1 MEERVGYELK
11 RAQHALRL
19 AMDETLREIGLT
31 TPQYAAL
38 AMLEEE
44 GGISGAELARRAFV
58 TPQTMNTI
66 VANLETRQLVDRSAH
81 PSHGRI
87 LETRLTEHGRSLLSQ
102 GHERV
107 RAIERRTVAHLSERD
122 RRALLRMLRAY
133 GDALQPHSA
142 SGAGSRRERPHPTSE
157 FTGR

>member
-1 MEERVGYELK
+1 MEERIGYELK

-19 AMDETLREIGLT
+19 AMDETLREIRLT

-44 GGISGAELARRAFV
+44 GGISSAELARRAFV

-66 VANLETRQLVDRSAH
+66 VANLEARGLVQRRAH

-87 LETRLTEHGRSLLSQ
+87 LETRLTARGRSLLEN

-107 RAIERRTVAHLSERD
+107 RAIERRMVAQLSQPD
-122 RRALLRMLRAY
+122 RRALLRILRTCAE
-133 GDALQPHSA
+133 ALQPYPEA
-142 SGAGSRRERPHPTSE
+142 IEPT
-157 FTGR
+157 GGKR

>member
-1 MEERVGYELK
+1 MEDRVGYELK

-19 AMDETLREIGLT
+19 AMDETLREIGVT

-44 GGISGAELARRAFV
+44 DGVSSAELARRAFV
-58 TPQTMNTI
+58 TPQTMNTL
-66 VANLETRQLVDRSAH
+66 VANLETRGLVERRAH

-87 LETRLTEHGRSLLSQ
+87 LQTRLTGRGRSLLNE

-107 RAIERRTVAHLSERD
+107 RAIERRMVAHLSERE
-122 RRALLRMLRAY
+122 RRALLQMLRLCA
-133 GDALQPHSA
+133 DALQRAFTPTDRTIGT
-142 SGAGSRRERPHPTSE
+142 GAP
-157 FTGR
+157 GR